1 MKEGLAKTVLSILL
15 GVLAGLCLAS
25 VVILIVYGR
34 YYQDR
39 VRVNTTLNQDN
50 ISNMTREEV
59 KAILRDDL
67 SAFTVTVLEPN
78 GTETITGADIGLMD
92 PSIEEVVDDL
102 FKEEMQRSWL
112 LAPWNP
118 KDYEVELHPVI
129 AVDQFRQKA
138 QNMRFYSA
146 YNDPPVNAEIEVKE
160 GMLVVRPESPG
171 RQMLK
176 DEAMQAVE
184 NAFLTMSD
192 SVDLTAPEF
201 FVQPDVKVNDE
212 DFQEELSKL
221 RTYLGSSL
229 EFTFGDDTKIID
241 QDEIVQFL
249 VPEEMDEDDPAEMRF
264 QHYDLSLQ
272 AIDDYLEA
280 WGHELD
286 TYGKEW
292 EFVTHDGE
300 QITVPSGGNYG
311 WMISEARTAEVIYE
325 EIQNGTRGE
334 VAPVWRHE
342 AKGWTNGG
350 LTDTY
355 IEISIEDQ
363 HMWCYVD
370 GECVIDTDVVTGKL
384 TEDRHTIP
392 GVFSIAY
399 KKSPA
404 VLGSYAVQGYE
415 SPVTFWCP
423 FNQGQGI
430 HDASWRSRYGGTIYK
445 SSGSHGCVNTPYDA
459 MKVVYENCEAGEAVV
474 VYE

>member
-67 SAFTVTVLEPN
+67 SAFTVTVLEPD

-300 QITVPSGGNYG
+300 QITVPSGD
-311 WMISEARTAEVIYE
+311 
-325 EIQNGTRGE
+325 
-334 VAPVWRHE
+334 
-342 AKGWTNGG
+342 GG

-370 GECVIDTDVVTGKL
+370 GECVIDTDVVTGKP